1 MELAVRKPLSKVNA
15 KAISIDILHCA
26 MSGRVLSDYMREK
39 HNWSKEEYEEIMHD
53 YKTTL
58 MR

>member
-1 MELAVRKPLSKVNA
+1 METAVKPISKINA
-15 KAISIDILHCA
+15 KAIAIDILHCA

-39 HNWSKEEYEEIMHD
+39 YGWSKEVYEDTMHD